1 MEYIVRWWDRV
12 FIACLGAALPRRWD
26 RPGLCPKHSPRG
38 LPTWAEERRM
48 PAKRHVQFRNHHKII
63 LINGKQFRA
72 GLANNEEPEGTD
84 GRGKI
89 RGIAYVWL

>member
-1 MEYIVRWWDRV
+1 MR
-12 FIACLGAALPRRWD
+12 AALPRQRD
-26 RPGLCPKHSPRG
+26 QPGLHPKHSPRG
-38 LPTWAEERRM
+38 LPMWALM
-48 PAKRHVQFRNHHKII
+48 PAKQPVQFRNHHKII

>member
-1 MEYIVRWWDRV
+1 M
-12 FIACLGAALPRRWD
+12 
-26 RPGLCPKHSPRG
+26 
-38 LPTWAEERRM
+38 WAQM
-48 PAKRHVQFRNHHKII
+48 PAKQPVQFRNHHKMI